1 MEKTNSSDL
10 KTGLSDNPSGSKQA
24 QIIILPFGARSA
36 AEIPLPFIDGSFTDK
51 VIAIL
56 QGKEGLVEF
65 TDDEYCVTRDLFL
78 NVKVNFKILLG
89 IPGVDS
95 PRSFLSED
103 QYDLLLSYANLSFAP
118 ENQEA
123 KFIKE
128 LRTGQGKEETDEEYR
143 EE

>member
-1 MEKTNSSDL
+1 MKTKDDEGL
-10 KTGLSDNPSGSKQA
+10 KTGLSDDPSGPKQA

-36 AEIPLPFIDGSFTDK
+36 ADIPLPFIDGSFADK

-56 QGKEGLVEF
+56 KGKEGLVEF

-78 NVKVNFKILLG
+78 NLKINFKILLG

-103 QYDLLLSYANLSFAP
+103 HYDLLLSYANLSFAP

-123 KFIKE
+123 KFIKQLRAGNEE
-128 LRTGQGKEETDEEYR
+128 LGSDEDIAES
-143 EE
+143 

>member
-1 MEKTNSSDL
+1 MNDHAKADQ
-10 KTGLSDNPSGSKQA
+10 KTGLSDNPNGPKQA
-24 QIIILPFGARSA
+24 QVIILPFGARSA
-36 AEIPLPFIDGSFTDK
+36 ADIPLPFIDGSFVDK
-51 VIAIL
+51 IIAIL

-65 TDDEYCVTRDLFL
+65 TDEEYCVSRDLFL

-123 KFIKE
+123 RFIKE
-128 LRTGQGKEETDEEYR
+128 LRLGKEEGSSDEDN
-143 EE
+143 EEG